1 MTPNRRIFRVPNQ
14 PPVASVLSGLAGL
27 FLFASAWAQPTPPVA
42 PAPAPSESEEAPL
55 ELSPFVVSTA
65 LDTGYQAQSTLAGS
79 RLSTP
84 LKDIGAAVSVYTK
97 DFMADIGAT
106 NANDLLIFAT
116 GMEAGGAGGNFSGTN
131 ASISETQVVGDGP
144 RTNPQSGSRSR
155 GLSSPSFTRNYFL
168 SNIAVDGYNTAS
180 VTVNRGPNS
189 ILFGMGSPSG
199 VVENSLIT
207 ANLNKARTTVEHRF
221 GDNQASRFVLDTNQV
236 LVPKKLAIRIAAL
249 DDREKYDQRPSYED
263 KSRLFG
269 TGIYKPFAST
279 TLSVNFETGNTRA
292 NRPITVLPFDS
303 ISKYW
308 YAAGRPTYNWAFYD
322 NPTLN
327 PLAATTDSGG
337 AATVAVRNAMGIGSA
352 QLFGGLIIPY
362 ESASTPGSGPS
373 PGVRSQIASTGS
385 TTNPTANAV
394 RNSLFHPQ
402 LNRDSASDAIAF
414 YETFNIG
421 ESGISAALF
430 PGGIRPAG
438 MKMQSFTDYSVFPFN
453 KRQIDET
460 SIQKDDFRTFS
471 ISLSQTAW
479 KDKSGVDKVGVEL
492 VYNSETFERYANN
505 AFFSQGN
512 GNHIRIDPNVTLPDG
527 RPNPNVGRP
536 YVMGASAAQLNFFES
551 ERTNARLTA
560 FLRHDFK
567 DNFEGSLAKI
577 LGRHTLTGLY
587 QDDQFHD
594 LSSSTRLRLFG
605 EAAEAI
611 GAVTNFNRLPN
622 AIVYL
627 GDSIT
632 NGGALQLQPIRI
644 KQLAGGQVFDTTWF
658 QAPLGLVNGQ
668 LTQGSLVTTRTNL
681 EESIND
687 ARARGERIKSEAF
700 VLQSYLLAD
709 HLITTVGWRK
719 DRDYLRVFPARS
731 YTTDPTRARMFLTDY
746 NFEKTP
752 PLNTQGQT
760 RSFSAVIRWPQRLL
774 RLPRGTDASIFIS
787 ESQNFTPD
795 AGRISAENDPIPA
808 PKGKTDEFGLS
819 LSLFND
825 KLNLRVNQF
834 ETSQENASRGST
846 YGNAVNNFYRQLAS
860 FWNQQ
865 SNATPQFDRI
875 NDINELLNT
884 LPGTKA
890 LLNWQRVINPTTGVY
905 SSTENVLPTF
915 SDTQDFV
922 SKGTELEV
930 VYNPTR
936 QWRIAFNLA
945 KQETVVSNLAPYAKA
960 TIAKLLPIWEKYKDT
975 PRAASTTWGGPG
987 VPFPASNGEH
997 LGTLVQRDVLV
1008 PYATLLAQEGV
1019 ASSEQR
1025 KWRANLVTNFQ
1036 FRRDSRLKG
1045 FNVGSGV
1052 RWQDKFALGYPTTFR
1067 PDGSVFVDIAKP
1079 FWSDDDLNI
1088 DAWVGYT
1095 RKVYRDKIN
1104 WRVQLNVR
1112 NIVGTGDPI
1121 AITVQPDGSPA
1132 AMRLP
1137 PEKRI
1142 YLTNTFEF

>member
-1 MTPNRRIFRVPNQ
+1 MTPIASLRRYAALLAVGAALVTAQTVP
-14 PPVASVLSGLAGL
+14 
-27 FLFASAWAQPTPPVA
+27 
-42 PAPAPSESEEAPL
+42 
-55 ELSPFVVSTA
+55 VSTGEPSVPPRSEVGRKTDGA
-65 LDTGYQAQSTLAGS
+65 TAAIVLNPFIVATEQDTGYQAQSTLAGS

-106 NANDLLIFAT
+106 TANDVFVYAT
-116 GMEAGGAGGNFSGTN
+116 GMEAGGSGGNFSGTN
-131 ASISETQVVGDGP
+131 AGIGETQVVGDGP

-168 SNIAVDGYNTAS
+168 SNIGIDGYNTAS
-180 VTVNRGPNS
+180 ITVNRGPNS

-199 VVENSLIT
+199 VVENSLIA
-207 ANLNKARTTVEHRF
+207 ANVNKAKTTVEHRF
-221 GDNQASRFVLDTNQV
+221 GDNESSRFVLDTNQV
-236 LVPKKLAIRIAAL
+236 LIRGKLAFRIAAL
-249 DDREKYDQRPSYED
+249 DDREKYDQRPAYED

-269 TGIYKPFAST
+269 TAVYRPLAST
-279 TLSVNFETGNTRA
+279 ILSANFETGNTRA

-303 ISKYW
+303 INKYW
-308 YAAGRPTYNWAFYD
+308 YAAGRPTFNWAFYD
-322 NPTLN
+322 DPALN
-327 PLAATTDSGG
+327 PLASTTDAGG
-337 AATVAVRNAMGIGSA
+337 AAITAVRSAMGIGSA

-362 ESASTPGSGPS
+362 ERGGTYGSGPGL
-373 PGVRSQIASTGS
+373 GVRSQIGSTGS
-385 TTNPTANAV
+385 ATAPTANTI

-402 LNRDSASDAIAF
+402 VNRDSASDAIAF

-421 ESGISAALF
+421 EGGISAALF

-438 MKMQSFTDYSVFPFN
+438 QKMQSFTDYSAFPFN

-460 SIQKDDFRTFS
+460 SVQKDDFRTFN

-479 KDKSGVDKVGVEL
+479 KDTGGADKAGIEV
-492 VYNSETFERYANN
+492 VYNSEIFGRYSNN

-527 RPNPNVGRP
+527 RPNPNAGRP

-551 ERTNARLTA
+551 ERTNARVTA

-567 DNFEGSLAKI
+567 DNFTGTLAKI

-594 LSSSTRLRLFG
+594 LTSSTRLRLFG

-622 AIVYL
+622 AIIYL

-632 NGGALQLQPIRI
+632 GGKALQLQPIRI

-658 QAPLGLVNGQ
+658 SAPLGLVNGQ
-668 LTQGSLVTTRTNL
+668 LTQGNLVTTKTNL
-681 EESIND
+681 EETIND

-700 VLQSYLLAD
+700 VLQSYWLAD
-709 HLITTVGWRK
+709 HVITTVGWRK

-746 NFEKTP
+746 AFEKTP

-760 RSFSAVIRWPQRLL
+760 RSYSAVVRWPQKLV
-774 RLPRGTDASIFIS
+774 RLPEGTDASVFMS
-787 ESQNFTPD
+787 KSQNFTPD
-795 AGRISAENDPIPA
+795 AGRISAENEAVPA

-819 LSLFND
+819 LSLFRE
-825 KLNLRVNQF
+825 KLVLRVNRF
-834 ETSQENASRGST
+834 ETTQENAGRSGT
-846 YGNAVNNFYRQLAS
+846 YGNAVNNFYRQVAS

-884 LPGTKA
+884 LPGTKT
-890 LLNWQRVINPTTGVY
+890 LLNWQRVISPTSGVY
-905 SSTENVLPTF
+905 SNTESVLPPF
-915 SDTQDFV
+915 SDTQDFA
-922 SKGTELEV
+922 SKGIELEV

-945 KQETVVSNLAPYAKA
+945 KQETTVSNLAPYAKA
-960 TIAKLLPIWEKYKDT
+960 TIAKLLPVWEKYKNT

-987 VPFPASNGEH
+987 VAFPTTDPEH
-997 LGTLVQRDVLV
+997 FGNLVQRDVLV

-1019 ASSEQR
+1019 VSSEQR
-1025 KWRANLVTNFQ
+1025 KWRANLVTNYQ
-1036 FRRDSRLKG
+1036 FGRSTPLKG
-1045 FNVGSGV
+1045 FSVGSGV
-1052 RWQDKFALGYPTTFR
+1052 RWQDKFALGYPTSFK
-1067 PDGSVFVDIAKP
+1067 PDGSVFVDVRNP
-1079 FWSDDDLNI
+1079 FWSDDDLNV

-1095 RKVYRDKIN
+1095 RKLYRNKIN
-1104 WRVQLNVR
+1104 WKVQLNFR
-1112 NIVGTGDPI
+1112 NVIGSTDPI

>member
-1 MTPNRRIFRVPNQ
+1 MTPNQ
-14 PPVASVLSGLAGL
+14 TKLTPPFLTRAHTAFLCLGLTATGL
-27 FLFASAWAQPTPPVA
+27 FAQTV
-42 PAPAPSESEEAPL
+42 PAPSLAAPTEDTIL
-55 ELSPFVVSTA
+55 LSPFTVQSER
-65 LDTGYQAQSTLAGS
+65 DTGYQAQSTLAGS

-84 LKDIGAAVSVYTK
+84 LKDIGAAISVYTK
-97 DFMADIGAT
+97 DFMSDIGAT
-106 NANDLLIFAT
+106 NVNDVLIFAT
-116 GMEAGGAGGNFSGTN
+116 GMEAGGPGGNFSGTN
-131 ASISETQVVGDGP
+131 ASIGETQVVGDGP

-168 SNIAVDGYNTAS
+168 SNIGIDGYNTAS
-180 VTVNRGPNS
+180 ITVNRGPNS

-207 ANLNKARTTVEHRF
+207 ANVNKTRTMVEHRV
-221 GDNQASRFVLDTNQV
+221 GDNESSRAVLDTNVV
-236 LVPKKLAIRIAAL
+236 LLPKQLAFRIAAL
-249 DDREKYDQRPSYED
+249 DDREKYDQRPAYEN

-269 TGIYKPFAST
+269 TATFKPFAST
-279 TLSVNFETGNTRA
+279 TLSANFETGNTRA

-303 ISKYW
+303 INRYW
-308 YAAGRPTYNWAFYD
+308 LAAGRPTYNWRFYD
-322 NPTLN
+322 DPALN
-327 PLAATTDSGG
+327 PLAATTDSGS
-337 AATVAVRNAMGIGSA
+337 AAIAALRNAMGIGSA

-362 ESASTPGSGPS
+362 ERASTFGSGPS
-373 PGVRSQIASTGS
+373 LGVRSQIASNGS
-385 TTNPTANAV
+385 ATAPTANAI

-402 LNRDSASDAIAF
+402 LNRDSASDAVAF

-421 ESGISAALF
+421 EGGISAALF

-438 MKMQSFTDYSVFPFN
+438 LKMQSFTDYSVFPFN

-471 ISLSQTAW
+471 LSLSQTAW
-479 KDKSGVDKVGVEL
+479 KDKSGADKVGIEL
-492 VYNSETFERYANN
+492 VYNSETFGRYANN

-567 DNFEGSLAKI
+567 DNFSGNLAKL

-587 QDDQFHD
+587 QDDKFHD

-611 GAVTNFNRLPN
+611 GVPTNFNRLPN
-622 AIVYL
+622 AIIYL

-632 NGGALQLQPIRI
+632 NGQPLQLQPIRI
-644 KQLAGGQVFDTTWF
+644 KQLAGGQAFDTTWF
-658 QAPLGLVNGQ
+658 SAPLGLVNGQ
-668 LTQGSLVTTRTNL
+668 LAQGNLVTTKTNL
-681 EESIND
+681 EETIND

-700 VLQSYLLAD
+700 VLQSYWLAD
-709 HLITTVGWRK
+709 HVVTTVGWRK

-731 YTTDPTRARMFLTDY
+731 YTTHPTRARMFLTDY
-746 NFEKTP
+746 AFEGTP

-760 RSFSAVIRWPQRLL
+760 RSYSAVIRWPKKLL
-774 RLPRGTDASIFIS
+774 RLPEGTDTSVFLS
-787 ESQNFTPD
+787 RSQNFTPD
-795 AGRISAENDPIPA
+795 AGRISAENQSIPA
-808 PKGKTDEFGLS
+808 PKGKTDEVGLS
-819 LSLFND
+819 VSLFHE
-825 KLNLRVNQF
+825 KLILRVNRF
-834 ETSQENASRGST
+834 KTTQENASRGGT
-846 YGNAVNNFYRQLAS
+846 YGAAVNNFYRQLAG

-875 NDINELLNT
+875 SAVNELLDT
-884 LPGTKA
+884 LPGTKE

-905 SSTENVLPTF
+905 SNSENVLPPF

-922 SKGTELEV
+922 SKGIELEA

-945 KQETVVSNLAPYAKA
+945 KQETVVSNLAPFAKA
-960 TIAKLLPIWEKYKDT
+960 TIAKLMPVWEKYKDT
-975 PRAASTTWGGPG
+975 PRAASTTWEGPG
-987 VPFPASNGEH
+987 VPFPSTNGEH
-997 LGTLVQRDVLV
+997 LGTMVQRDVLV
-1008 PYATLLAQEGV
+1008 PYATLLAQENV
-1019 ASSEQR
+1019 VSSEQR
-1025 KWRANLVTNFQ
+1025 KWRANLITNYQ
-1036 FRRDSRLKG
+1036 FGRESRLKG
-1045 FNVGSGV
+1045 FNLGSGV
-1052 RWQDKFALGYPTTFR
+1052 RWQDKFALGYPTSFR
-1067 PDGSVFVDIAKP
+1067 PDGSVFVDVQNP
-1079 FWSDDDLNI
+1079 FWSDDDLNV

-1104 WRVQLNVR
+1104 WKVQLNVR
-1112 NIVGTGDPI
+1112 NVIGSSDPI